1 MLIANGSKIP
11 HADVLVLVS
20 QMRVA
25 IVVECLNCAGVR
37 VGIEKVLG
45 TALGC
50 EIVVVAVVLR
60 HANVPRPSGNDC
72 RGHTSSAQSK
82 VEVNTAIFHWN
93 VHCGRTRDKG
103 LCASVE
109 ELPYYVRLTVLASVC
124 PANGRRSTSLD
135 SDNAESVCQ
144 TLRRSRG
151 TLAHS
156 SGNTVDNFSDLSLDS
171 DGASYGKSVEV

>member
-1 MLIANGSKIP
+1 MSA
-11 HADVLVLVS
+11 
-20 QMRVA
+20 A
-25 IVVECLNCAGVR
+25 IVVECLDCACVR

-50 EIVVVAVVLR
+50 EVVVIAVVLC

-103 LCASVE
+103 LCGSVE
-109 ELPYYVRLTVLASVC
+109 ELSYVRLTVLASVC
-124 PANGRRSTSLD
+124 PANGWRSPSLHP
-135 SDNAESVCQ
+135 DNAESVCQ
-144 TLRRSRG
+144 TLRRGRG

-156 SGNTVDNFSDLSLDS
+156 SGYTVDNFSDLSLDS
-171 DGASYGKSVEV
+171 DGASYCKSVEIQSQLK